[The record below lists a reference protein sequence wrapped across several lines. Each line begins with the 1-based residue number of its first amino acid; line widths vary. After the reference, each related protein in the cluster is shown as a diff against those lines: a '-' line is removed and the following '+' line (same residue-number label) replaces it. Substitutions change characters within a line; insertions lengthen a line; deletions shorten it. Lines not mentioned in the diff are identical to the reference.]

1 MRLAHMAVLL
11 SLLAPSFAV
20 GQSLDEAARKEKER
34 RKKLQESSAR
44 AKVVD
49 EENLKANK
57 GSLANNPDSV
67 GAAPAQASSAKEAP
81 TTPSRDQ
88 NRDEQAW
95 RDRVA
100 RSEARLAD
108 AKQRYEAL
116 SGLTLVQG
124 QYYVDK
130 DGKKVITSLEQLR
143 QKIEQAKAESDAA
156 QKDLDA
162 VLEAARRTGV
172 PPGWLR

>member
-1 MRLAHMAVLL
+1 MRLAYMAVLL
-11 SLLAPSFAV
+11 SLLAPSLAV
-20 GQSLDEAARKEKER
+20 GQSMDDAARKEKER

-44 AKVVD
+44 AKVVS
-49 EENLKANK
+49 EEDLKANK
-57 GSLANNPDSV
+57 GSLANDPDT
-67 GAAPAQASSAKEAP
+67 AAASTTAESSKDEPA
-81 TTPSRDQ
+81 TPAGDR

-95 RDRVA
+95 HGRVA
-100 RSEARLAD
+100 RAEARLAA

-130 DGKKVITSLEQLR
+130 DGKRVISSLEQLR
-143 QKIEQAKAESDAA
+143 QKIEQAKAESDDA

-162 VLEAARRTGV
+162 VMEAARRAGI

>member
-11 SLLAPSFAV
+11 SLLAPAFAV

-34 RKKLQESSAR
+34 RKKLQESSSPT
-44 AKVVD
+44 KVVD
-49 EENLKANK
+49 EDRLKANK
-57 GSLANNPDSV
+57 GSLANNPDS
-67 GAAPAQASSAKEAP
+67 AKASPAQESSAKEAP
-81 TTPSRDQ
+81 PTSPRDR

-100 RSEARLAD
+100 RAEDRLAD
-108 AKQRYEAL
+108 AKQRYEAV

-143 QKIEQAKAESDAA
+143 QKIGQAKAESDEA

>member
-1 MRLAHMAVLL
+1 MRLAYMAVLL
-11 SLLAPSFAV
+11 SLLAPSLAV

-34 RKKLQESSAR
+34 RRKLQESSA
-44 AKVVD
+44 KSSNVVN
-49 EENLKANK
+49 EEDLKANK
-57 GSLANNPDSV
+57 GSLSNKPESAAASTANESANE
-67 GAAPAQASSAKEAP
+67 ARTASTGDKNQE
-81 TTPSRDQ
+81 
-88 NRDEQAW
+88 EQLW

-100 RSEARLAD
+100 RAESRLAD
-108 AKQRYEAL
+108 AKQRYETL

-130 DGKKVITSLEQLR
+130 DGKRVITSLEDLR
-143 QKIEQAKAESDAA
+143 QKIERAKAESDAA

>member
-1 MRLAHMAVLL
+1 MRLAYMAVLL
-11 SLLAPSFAV
+11 SLLAPALAV
-20 GQSLDEAARKEKER
+20 GQSMNEAAQKEKER
-34 RKKLQESSAR
+34 RKKLQESSA
-44 AKVVD
+44 KPSDVVN
-49 EENLKANK
+49 EEDLKGNK
-57 GSLANNPDSV
+57 GSVSNKPDS
-67 GAAPAQASSAKEAP
+67 AAASTSDRYAKETP
-81 TTPSRDQ
+81 TASRGDKNQ
-88 NRDEQAW
+88 DEQAW

-100 RSEARLAD
+100 RAEARLAD

-124 QYYVDK
+124 QAYVDK
-130 DGKKVITSLEQLR
+130 DGKRVISSLEDLR
-143 QKIEQAKAESDAA
+143 QKIELAKTEADAA